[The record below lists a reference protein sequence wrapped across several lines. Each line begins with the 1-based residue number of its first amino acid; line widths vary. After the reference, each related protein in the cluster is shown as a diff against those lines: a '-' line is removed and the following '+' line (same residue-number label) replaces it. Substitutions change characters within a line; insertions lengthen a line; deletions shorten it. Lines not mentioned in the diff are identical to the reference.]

1 MEDSKSDKV
10 KMATYKSYIQAAG
23 GFCIFMVV
31 LLLIL
36 ITLSAQSFANYWLSV
51 WLKAGSGVSV
61 EREGVSAE
69 RKLLKCLDFK
79 DLLPWLT
86 GLIKKVVVEKKSKSS
101 KAHKFHKILNMIKI

>member
-1 MEDSKSDKV
+1 MVCISGKLTKIEDSKSDKV

-36 ITLSAQSFANYWLSV
+36 ITLSAQSFTNYWLSV

-61 EREGVSAE
+61 ERKCWGV
-69 RKLLKCLDFK
+69 
-79 DLLPWLT
+79 
-86 GLIKKVVVEKKSKSS
+86 
-101 KAHKFHKILNMIKI
+101 